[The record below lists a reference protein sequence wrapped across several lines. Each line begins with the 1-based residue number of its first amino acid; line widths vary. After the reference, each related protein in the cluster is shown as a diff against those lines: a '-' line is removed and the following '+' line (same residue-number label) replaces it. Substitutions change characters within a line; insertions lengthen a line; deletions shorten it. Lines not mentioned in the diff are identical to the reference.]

1 MTFREFTGKNVE
13 EAIRSAMKEYSAEL
27 SELDIEILSQGSRG
41 ILGVGG
47 EEARILAA
55 PKSAVAAAETVRD
68 TAPEPAEAPAREP
81 RRASAPPPPVE
92 MESMSETMSEP
103 MSEQVAD
110 LGRADAPPRRDG
122 GGRSRGGRGR
132 SDRDARGGR
141 GDRPFRDRPPREPR
155 EDRPPREPAPF
166 IPGKPLEELTEKERG
181 TLGEAKGVLEELLR
195 LMEVPGTVEVAT
207 GGETARLNVRGSDL
221 GVLIG
226 RRGEKLA
233 SLQHIVNL
241 IVAKKE
247 GEYHRIA
254 VDVENYRGRREEQL
268 RDVADRAAKR
278 VAADRQDHP
287 ARADARHRASDRPHG
302 AGRERQGAHPERRR
316 RAEPP
321 DRDPAGNE
329 GRIAGTNGMQ
339 RDPEPLA
346 GARAIGRLEA
356 GGPWVGFGYRAGE
369 ARFVVED
376 PSGVLDRPA
385 DGDLLLALAI
395 AYFADAAGDA
405 PPDLEATQSDLSSL
419 VRRLMDSEA
428 EAGRRALLHEAI
440 DAIDDG
446 LAGDAVAAKLEAA
459 RSPRGDAVD
468 PVDPVELLVRKAA
481 EVAAGG

>member
-13 EAIRSAMKEYSAEL
+13 EAIRTAMKEYSAEL

-55 PKSAVAAAETVRD
+55 PKSAVAAADTVRD
-68 TAPEPAEAPAREP
+68 TSPEEAEPMAPAPEPSRPASQPVDEGEP
-81 RRASAPPPPVE
+81 
-92 MESMSETMSEP
+92 TDEP
-103 MSEQVAD
+103 ISEQLAD
-110 LGRADAPPRRDG
+110 LGRSEAPPRRDA

-155 EDRPPREPAPF
+155 EPREDRPPREPAPF
-166 IPGKPLEELTEKERG
+166 IPGKPLEELTDKERG
-181 TLGEAKGVLEELLR
+181 TLEEAKGVLEELLR

-278 VAADRQDHP
+278 VLQTGKIIQLEPMP
-287 ARADARHRASDRPHG
+287 AI
-302 AGRERQGAHPERRR
+302 ERRIVHM
-316 RAEPP
+316 A
-321 DRDPAGNE
+321 
-329 GRIAGTNGMQ
+329 
-339 RDPEPLA
+339 L
-346 GARAIGRLEA
+346 
-356 GGPWVGFGYRAGE
+356 
-369 ARFVVED
+369 VEND
-376 PSGVLDRPA
+376 KVR
-385 DGDLLLALAI
+385 
-395 AYFADAAGDA
+395 
-405 PPDLEATQSDLSSL
+405 TQS
-419 VRRLMDSEA
+419 VGVEPNRRIVILPA
-428 EAGRRALLHEAI
+428 T
-440 DAIDDG
+440 
-446 LAGDAVAAKLEAA
+446 K
-459 RSPRGDAVD
+459 
-468 PVDPVELLVRKAA
+468 VE
-481 EVAAGG
+481 

>member
-13 EAIRSAMKEYSAEL
+13 EAIRTAMKEYSAEL
-27 SELDIEILSQGSRG
+27 AELDIEILSQGSRG

-68 TAPEPAEAPAREP
+68 SAPEP
-81 RRASAPPPPVE
+81 
-92 MESMSETMSEP
+92 EP
-103 MSEQVAD
+103 MAPMREASRPAAPTADEGEPISEQVAD
-110 LGRADAPPRRDG
+110 LGRSEAPPRRDA

-141 GDRPFRDRPPREPR
+141 SDRPFRDRPPREPREPR

-181 TLGEAKGVLEELLR
+181 TLEEAKGVLEELLR

-278 VAADRQDHP
+278 VLQTGKIIQLEPMP
-287 ARADARHRASDRPHG
+287 AI
-302 AGRERQGAHPERRR
+302 ERRIVHM
-316 RAEPP
+316 A
-321 DRDPAGNE
+321 
-329 GRIAGTNGMQ
+329 
-339 RDPEPLA
+339 L
-346 GARAIGRLEA
+346 
-356 GGPWVGFGYRAGE
+356 
-369 ARFVVED
+369 VEN
-376 PSGVLDRPA
+376 PKVR
-385 DGDLLLALAI
+385 
-395 AYFADAAGDA
+395 
-405 PPDLEATQSDLSSL
+405 TQS
-419 VRRLMDSEA
+419 VGVEPNRRIVILPA
-428 EAGRRALLHEAI
+428 T
-440 DAIDDG
+440 
-446 LAGDAVAAKLEAA
+446 K
-459 RSPRGDAVD
+459 
-468 PVDPVELLVRKAA
+468 VE
-481 EVAAGG
+481 